1 MATDFPLKIEPES
14 AVRPLPGVSG
24 AALRV
29 RNKEEEVGGGYE
41 GRGTKR
47 GEGGRHQGGLP
58 WQQFAGRKRAKKEE

>member
-1 MATDFPLKIEPES
+1 MATEFPLKIEPES

-29 RNKEEEVGGGYE
+29 RNKEEEVGGGE

-47 GEGGRHQGGLP
+47 GEAGRQGGFP